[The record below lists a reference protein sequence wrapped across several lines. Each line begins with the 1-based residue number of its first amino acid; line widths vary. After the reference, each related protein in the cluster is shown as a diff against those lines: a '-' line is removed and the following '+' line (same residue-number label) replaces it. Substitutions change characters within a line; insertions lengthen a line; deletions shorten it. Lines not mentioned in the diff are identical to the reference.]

1 MTGLGRKIWGTETL
15 SAAEMQGYLQ
25 DQTVMVFPSANV
37 RDTEI
42 PAPTDGMVAYLQDL
56 DVFTERINGA
66 WSDRYTPWATVP
78 LLGNAF
84 INHVQI
90 AANQGA
96 GGVLSVPTVQVR
108 KEGRRAVMRGWSY
121 SSSGHA
127 AGAAG
132 TTGALLTGALMPAA
146 LRPVT
151 YSAYLWPRLD
161 GATVATPRF
170 ELTPGGQLYAM
181 RAVAA
186 GSYLNWD
193 GVSWDLP

>member
-37 RDTEI
+37 RDVEI

-56 DVFTERINGA
+56 DVFTERVNGGWA
-66 WSDRYTPWATVP
+66 DRYTPWATVP

-84 INHVQI
+84 INHYQI
-90 AANQGA
+90 PANAGA
-96 GGVLSVPTVQVR
+96 SGVASVPTVQVR
-108 KEGRRAVMRGWSY
+108 KEGRRAVMRGWSF

-132 TTGALLTGALMPAA
+132 TTGALLTGGLMPVA
-146 LRPVT
+146 LRPAT
-151 YSAYLWPRLD
+151 YAVNLYPRLD
-161 GATVATPRF
+161 GTTIGTLRF
-170 ELTPGGQLYAM
+170 ELNPSGQLYAM

-186 GSYLNWD
+186 NSYVNWD